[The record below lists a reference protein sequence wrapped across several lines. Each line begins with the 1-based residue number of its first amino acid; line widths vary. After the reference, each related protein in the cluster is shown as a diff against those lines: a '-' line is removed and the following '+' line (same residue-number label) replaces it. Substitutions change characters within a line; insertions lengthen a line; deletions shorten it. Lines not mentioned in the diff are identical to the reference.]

1 MECTTNKGRSS
12 KRNDTIENER
22 GQFCFKKEE
31 CDIFIP
37 HCTVN
42 KMYDKL
48 ASTCA
53 LNMYMCARNI
63 TN

>member
-48 ASTCA
+48 V
-53 LNMYMCARNI
+53 RVH
-63 TN
+63 